1 VNRHGQLIEPRLF
14 HVGRC
19 RRVHARVT
27 QKGLSG
33 PKGVIPSAP
42 RLIED
47 QYADEQVRNAVV
59 RLRDVYQR
67 VSRQQADVAADRKLY
82 RSLREAATSI
92 RNVVR
97 RGEEPPPPKRT
108 GRKVLIAGVST
119 GVVALV
125 VRRRRGR
132 RREAELPIELDA
144 TWASA
149 NSEVDSARM
158 AFDDRPA
165 EQPQPPRRAKQ
176 VLY

>member
-1 VNRHGQLIEPRLF
+1 
-14 HVGRC
+14 
-19 RRVHARVT
+19 VT

-33 PKGVIPSAP
+33 PKGVIPYAP

-97 RGEEPPPPKRT
+97 RVEEPPPPPKRT
-108 GRKVLIAGVST
+108 GRKVLTAGVST

-144 TWASA
+144 RAASA